1 MDGMLLDN
9 MLFEMLRRFR
19 LMRFPTS
26 SGISPDKWLYDR
38 SRYIESEEICK
49 RLLGILP
56 ASEL

>member
-1 MDGMLLDN
+1 